1 MEPENQPGKGDSF
14 WKPSFSGSMLNFGCV
29 LQVIVLFFF
38 LLFFKALQKKTDAC
52 LLAVEK
58 LKKEIMERLR
68 QAEAVKRAVG

>member
-1 MEPENQPGKGDSF
+1 MGYVNS
-14 WKPSFSGSMLNFGCV
+14 
-29 LQVIVLFFF
+29 LQGIVLFF

-68 QAEAVKRAVG
+68 QAEAVKRAVGWGTGG